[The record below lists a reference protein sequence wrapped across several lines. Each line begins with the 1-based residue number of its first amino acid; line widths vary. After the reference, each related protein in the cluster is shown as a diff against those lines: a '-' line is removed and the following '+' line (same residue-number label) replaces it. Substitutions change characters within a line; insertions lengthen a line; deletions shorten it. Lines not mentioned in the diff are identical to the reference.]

1 MSDRSRQ
8 SPPAVTPVELNDR
21 SREVLRLVVDAYVE
35 TGEPVGSRTLA
46 RRLGMAISPATIRN
60 VMADLQDAGLLYSPH
75 TSAGRLP
82 TEAGLSLFVD
92 GILQVGALEDSER
105 RSIEDRCS
113 GTDRNTQQLLA
124 EATKVLSGLG
134 NCAGLVTAPKTET
147 RLKHVEFVSLGP
159 GRALVVLVTED
170 GAVENRVIDIPLG
183 LPPSSLVEATNFL
196 SARMLGKTLAE
207 AQSQFKDELKI
218 HRRDLGEITQRLVEA
233 GFATWSGEG
242 GNGSLIVGGTEHL
255 LDDVQ
260 ALADVERVRALFA
273 ALETKRGLVEL
284 FEATM
289 VADGVQIFIGAENE
303 LFGLAGCSM
312 IIAPYANSQNR
323 VLGAVGVIGPSRLD
337 YGRIIPVVDYTAKV
351 VGRLLG

>member
-1 MSDRSRQ
+1 MSDR
-8 SPPAVTPVELNDR
+8 PMPTPVELNDR

-82 TEAGLSLFVD
+82 TAAGLSLFVD
-92 GILQVGALEDSER
+92 GILQVGALDANER
-105 RSIEDRCS
+105 QAIEARCS

-159 GRALVVLVTED
+159 GRALVVLVTAD
-170 GAVENRVIDIPLG
+170 GAVENRVIDVPVG
-183 LPPSSLVEATNFL
+183 LPSSSLVEATNFL
-196 SARMLGKTLAE
+196 SARMLGKTLVE
-207 AQSQFKDELKI
+207 AQGQFKDELKV
-218 HRRDLGEITQRLVEA
+218 HRRDLDELTRRLVEA
-233 GFATWSGEG
+233 GFATWSGHG
-242 GNGSLIVGGTEHL
+242 GDSGNGSLIVSGTERL

-260 ALADVERVRALFA
+260 AVEDLERVRALFA
-273 ALETKRGLVEL
+273 ALEAKRGLVEL

-289 VADGVQIFIGAENE
+289 IADGVQIFIGAENE

-312 IIAPYANSQNR
+312 IVAPYANSQNR

-351 VGRLLG
+351 IGRLLG

>member
-1 MSDRSRQ
+1 MAKA
-8 SPPAVTPVELNDR
+8 PPVELNDR

-46 RRLGMAISPATIRN
+46 RQLGMAISPATIRN

-82 TEAGLSLFVD
+82 TDAGLNLFVD
-92 GILQVGALEDSER
+92 GILQVGSLADAER
-105 RSIEDRCS
+105 RTIEERCAT
-113 GTDRNTQQLLA
+113 TDRTTQQLLD
-124 EATKVLSGLG
+124 EATKMLAGLG

-147 RLKHVEFVSLGP
+147 RLKHIEFVGLAP

-170 GAVENRVIDIPLG
+170 GAVENRVIAVPVG
-183 LPPSSLVEATNFL
+183 MPASTLVEATNFL
-196 SARMLGKTLAE
+196 AARMVGKTLGE
-207 AQSQFKDELKI
+207 AQTEFQAELDA
-218 HRRDLGEITQRLVEA
+218 HRRDLNELTAGLVQA
-233 GFATWSGEG
+233 GFATWTGEG
-242 GNGSLIVGGTEHL
+242 DDRSLIVNGTEHL
-255 LDDVQ
+255 LDDVVV
-260 ALADVERVRALFA
+260 VEDLTRVRTLFA

-289 VADGVQIFIGAENE
+289 VADGVQIFIGAEND

-312 IIAPYANSQNR
+312 IIAPYANSHNR
-323 VLGAVGVIGPSRLD
+323 VLGAVGVIGPARLD